1 MQTKFTNMKIY
12 DFIQRVF
19 PSKFRVLFNGW
30 QGGLFGGWGFE
41 KKDFASLIWYNIC
54 DLLADILE
62 DVQMNAKDLSEDG
75 VLFFAQFK
83 AFVYAWGRPVLQMLW
98 DNGYCVIGYK
108 SERGRFWIM
117 SQSEYTQVTDGN
129 LSSIRPYDESVQIY
143 VMRSAAYITHQLSD
157 RVLCRSWLDF
167 LDDICNSSA
176 TVNKRLGALVI
187 ASPKNLTNAPTAT
200 VLTEDQKNKIEK
212 DVRENY
218 GSLPKQS
225 NFMLLPREMSWQTV
239 NLAGMDLRTT
249 EKAKFCILAICDR
262 LKVPAN
268 QVAIVDANGSKTLA
282 NGSELREGDRSK
294 YASFR
299 RVFERTFADMAR
311 DLGIEFTYTITGEP
325 TAQQTTT
332 PGTGIQN
339 V

>member
-1 MQTKFTNMKIY
+1 MSRITN
-12 DFIQRVF
+12 FIHRVF
-19 PSKFRVLFNGW
+19 PERFRTLFTNV

-41 KKDFASLIWYNIC
+41 RRDFASLIWYNIC

-62 DVQMNAKDLSEDG
+62 DVQMVVDSSSSMDAIE
-75 VLFFAQFK
+75 LFASFK
-83 AFVYAWGRPVLQMLW
+83 AFVFAWGRPVLQMLW
-98 DNGYCVIGYK
+98 DNGYCVIGYLNTT
-108 SERGRFWIM
+108 GRFWIM
-117 SQSEYTQVTDGN
+117 TPNEYTQVTDGDV
-129 LSSIRPYDESVQIY
+129 SSVRSYDPNVQVY
-143 VMRSAAYITHQLSD
+143 VMRSAAYITHGISD
-157 RVLCRSWLDF
+157 RAMCRSWLGF

-200 VLTEDQKNKIEK
+200 VLTREVAQEMEK
-212 DVRENY
+212 TITEKY

-225 NFMLLPREMSWQTV
+225 NFMLLPREMSWQTI
-239 NLAGMDLRTT
+239 NLAGLDLKTT

-268 QVAIVDANGSKTLA
+268 QVAIVDANSAKTLA
-282 NGSELREGDRSK
+282 NGGELHEGDRAK

-299 RVFERTFADMAR
+299 RLFERTFADMAR
-311 DLGIEFTYTITGEP
+311 DLGIKMTYTISGEP
-325 TAQQTTT
+325 TEETTET
-332 PGTGIQN
+332 PQN

>member
-1 MQTKFTNMKIY
+1 MKIV

-19 PSKFRVLFNGW
+19 PARFRVLFNNL

-62 DVQMNAKDLSEDG
+62 DVQMNVGNVSDDG
-75 VLFFAQFK
+75 MLLFSQFK
-83 AFVYAWGRPVLQMLW
+83 AFVYAWGRPVLQLLW
-98 DNGYCVIGYK
+98 DNGYCVIGY
-108 SERGRFWIM
+108 SNERGRFWIM
-117 SQSEYTQVTDGN
+117 SQNEYTQVTDGN
-129 LSSIRPYDESVQIY
+129 IASIRAYDETVQVY
-143 VMRSAAYITHQLSD
+143 VMRSAAYITHQKSD
-157 RVLCRSWLDF
+157 RMLCCSWLDF

-176 TVNKRLGALVI
+176 TVNKRLGALII
-187 ASPKNLTNAPTAT
+187 ASPKNLNNAPTAT
-200 VLTEDQKNKIEK
+200 VLTEDQKKKIEK
-212 DVRENY
+212 DVRDNY

-239 NLAGMDLRTT
+239 NLAGLDLKTQ
-249 EKAKFCILAICDR
+249 EKSKMCILAICDR

-268 QVAIVDANGSKTLA
+268 QVAIVDANSAKTLA
-282 NGSELREGDRSK
+282 NGSELREGDRAK

-311 DLGIEFTYTITGEP
+311 DLGISFTYTITGEP
-325 TAQQTTT
+325 TAQQTTAPAT
-332 PGTGIQN
+332 GTQN

>member
-1 MQTKFTNMKIY
+1 MSKIT
-12 DFIQRVF
+12 DFINRVF
-19 PSKFRVLFNGW
+19 PARFRVLFSNL
-30 QGGLFGGWGFE
+30 QTGLLGGWGFE
-41 KKDFASLIWYNIC
+41 HKDFAGLIWYNIC

-62 DVQMNAKDLSEDG
+62 DVQITAEALSDDG
-75 VLFFAQFK
+75 MVFFSQFK
-83 AFVYAWGRPVLQMLW
+83 AFLYAWGRPVLQMLW
-98 DNGYCVIGYK
+98 DNGYCVIGY
-108 SERGRFWIM
+108 SNERGRFWIM
-117 SQSEYTQVTDGN
+117 TQNEYTQVTNGN
-129 LSSIRPYDESVQIY
+129 LASIRPYDDTVQIY

-157 RVLCRSWLDF
+157 RALCCSWLDF

-200 VLTEDQKNKIEK
+200 VLSEEQKKKMEK
-212 DVRENY
+212 EVREGY

-239 NLAGMDLRTT
+239 NLAGLDLKTQ
-249 EKAKFCILAICDR
+249 EKAKMCILAICDR

-268 QVAIVDANGSKTLA
+268 QVAIVDANGSKALA
-282 NGSELREGDRSK
+282 NGSEMREGDRAK

-311 DLGIEFTYTITGEP
+311 DLGISFTYTITGEP
-325 TAQQTTT
+325 TAQQTTA